1 MIKQLGEN
9 IKMNKI
15 VLVGINSQFIH
26 TNLAIRYLKNY
37 VEKYSSLNIELYES
51 NINNHIQSIIADLFR
66 LKASHYIFSTYI
78 WNKEYVFTIIKE
90 LKKIMPDITITLGG
104 PEVSYN
110 AKESLIEN
118 RAIDFILVGEGEKVI
133 LNFLTNENKSQKG
146 VAFLKEDEFIYS
158 GDESPIENLDIIP
171 FPYSDE
177 ELKENI
183 KILYYESSRGCPF
196 SCSYCLSSIDKGVR
210 YLSLER
216 VKSDLRRFL
225 DSGVELVKFV
235 DRTYNLK
242 KDRYLGIWEYLL
254 ENYREGVTFHFEINA
269 NIFDDE
275 IIDFLKKVPEGYFQ
289 FEIGVQ
295 SINKETMNSIN
306 RRNLLERLKNNIK
319 AISKNIHLHVD
330 LIAGLPYDTYETF
343 KDSFDYVY
351 NLDAEMIQLGFL
363 KVLSGTKIAREIEKY
378 KYKYME
384 FPPYEVLSNC
394 FIEYDELIK
403 LKNIEKML
411 DYYYNSEKF
420 KYSVKYIIKN
430 YYKRPFDFFEDIS
443 KYYDENNL
451 LGVGHKIVA
460 IFNHLVKFFDEKNFQ
475 GKNIF
480 IEYLKLDYLL
490 LGKPGV
496 YPEWFISNKNK
507 EKYNKIIVEKSFAS
521 SREGYKKTEF
531 EKFNYDVLNNKNKE
545 IEIFFNYSN
554 KKVVFE
560 VFN

>member
-1 MIKQLGEN
+1 MEKV
-9 IKMNKI
+9 

-37 VEKYSSLNIELYES
+37 VEKYSSLKIELYES
-51 NINNHIQSIIADLFR
+51 NINNQIQNIITDLFR
-66 LKASHYIFSTYI
+66 LNGDHYIFSTYI
-78 WNKEYVFTIIKE
+78 WNKEYVFSIIKE
-90 LKKIMPDITITLGG
+90 LKKIMPHITVTLGG

-110 AKESLIEN
+110 AKKSLIEN
-118 RAIDFILVGEGEKVI
+118 KCIDFVLVGEGERVL
-133 LNFLTNENKSQKG
+133 LNFLTNENKNQKG
-146 VAFLKEDEFIYS
+146 VAFLKSGEFVYLGDEF
-158 GDESPIENLDIIP
+158 PIEDLDTIP
-171 FPYSDE
+171 FPYNDE

-216 VKSDLRRFL
+216 VKSDLKRFL

-235 DRTYNLK
+235 DRTYNLR

-254 ENYREGVTFHFEINA
+254 QNYKEGVTFHFEINA
-269 NIFDDE
+269 NIFDEE
-275 IIDFLKKVPEGYFQ
+275 IIAFLKKVPDGYFQ
-289 FEIGVQ
+289 FEVGVQ
-295 SINKETMNSIN
+295 SINKETMDSIN
-306 RRNLLERLKNNIK
+306 RRNLLERLRNNIK

-330 LIAGLPYDTYETF
+330 LIAGLPYDTYDTF

-351 NLDAEMIQLGFL
+351 DLDAEMIQLGFL
-363 KVLSGTKIAREIEKY
+363 KILSGTKIAGEIEKY
-378 KYKYME
+378 DYKYIE

-394 FIEYDELIK
+394 FIKYEELVK
-403 LKNIEKML
+403 LKNVEKML

-420 KYSVKYIIKN
+420 KYSVKFIIEN

-443 KYYDENNL
+443 NYYDEQKI
-451 LGVGHKIVA
+451 LGLGHKVVT
-460 IFNHLVKFFDEKNFQ
+460 IFNNLVKFFEEKNFQ

-496 YPEWFISNKNK
+496 YPEWFISNKDK
-507 EKYNKIIVEKSFAS
+507 EKYNNIIIEKDFIS

-531 EKFNYDVLNNKNKE
+531 EKFNYDVLNNKNGE
-545 IEIFFNYSN
+545 IEIFFNYT
-554 KKVVFE
+554 KKKTILETF
-560 VFN
+560 